1 MTNKIKFFDLKE
13 TNNIPELGDIINNF
27 ISENNYILG
36 KYVDDFENKIKK
48 YLECDYFLSV
58 SSGSDA
64 LNIVFDLLNFEPNT
78 EILTTPLT
86 FTATVDSLIRHR
98 LTPKF
103 IDISKENFNLD
114 IDLIEEN
121 ITKNTKAI
129 LNVDL
134 FGCPSDYEKLNIV
147 AKKYNL
153 VLINDSAQSTGTKFK
168 GEFNN
173 HYFDFSTLSFFPT
186 KNLGCFGDGGGVI
199 ANGTENYNKLKALRI
214 HGKENDDIKYLGGN
228 YRLDSIQAVVLSE
241 KIKYLDD
248 VLLFKRNLANKYN
261 EYFKNINNL
270 KIYWQN
276 NLTEGHSYSLYSI
289 LVENRDDFIKYMTKN
304 HIETR
309 IYYDKLITDHT
320 LFAKYKVNLPIAEE
334 IKTKIISIPFY
345 YGIKNDEIEYI
356 FQKIKEW

>member
-13 TNNIPELGDIINNF
+13 TNNIPELNDIINNF
-27 ISENNYILG
+27 ISENNFILG

-48 YLECDYFLSV
+48 YLNCDYFLSV

-64 LNIVFDLLNFEPNT
+64 LNIVFDLLNFKPNT

-103 IDISKENFNLD
+103 IDISKENFNLNV
-114 IDLIEEN
+114 DLIEEN

-134 FGCPSDYEKLNIV
+134 FGCPSDYKKLNNI
-147 AKKYNL
+147 AKKHNL
-153 VLINDSAQSTGTKFK
+153 ILINDSAQSMGTKYDGK
-168 GEFNN
+168 LNN
-173 HYFDFSTLSFFPT
+173 EYFDFSTLSFFPT

-199 ANGTENYNKLKALRI
+199 AKDGKSFEKLKSLRI

-228 YRLDSIQAVVLSE
+228 YRLDSIQAVILSKKLE
-241 KIKYLDD
+241 YLNDI
-248 VLLFKRNLANKYN
+248 LLFKRNLAGKYN
-261 EYFKNINNL
+261 NYFKNINNQA
-270 KIYWQN
+270 IYWQN
-276 NLTEGHSYSLYSI
+276 NSVNGHSYSLYSI
-289 LVENRDDFIKYMTKN
+289 LVENRSDFIKYMTKN
-304 HIETR
+304 NIETR
-309 IYYDKLITDHT
+309 IYYDKLIFDNT
-320 LFAKYKVNLPIAEE
+320 LFSKYKVNLPIAEE
-334 IKTKIISIPFY
+334 IKSKIISIPFY
-345 YGIKNDEIEYI
+345 YGIKNDEVEYI